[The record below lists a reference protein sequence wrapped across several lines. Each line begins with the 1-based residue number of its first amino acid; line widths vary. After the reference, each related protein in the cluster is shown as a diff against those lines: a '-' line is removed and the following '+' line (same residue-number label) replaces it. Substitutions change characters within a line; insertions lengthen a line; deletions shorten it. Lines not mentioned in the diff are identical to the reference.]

1 MPRNAEVVRQ
11 WTVLREIE
19 ASRFGTTI
27 DELADLTS
35 VCTRTTRRDLEAL
48 QEAGFPI
55 YDERTDGKARW
66 KLDQAPFKVLSE
78 TGFTLSEACALYF
91 SRSLL
96 EGLAGTP
103 FRSDLSQAFKK
114 IEAALKP
121 AMRKFLDKL
130 PAVLAAKRPAGRRR
144 DGGTADRDAV
154 ATLLDAILRSRRVEM
169 RYHSF
174 SSGRVKDYVIE
185 PYQVVYAQGTIYLFA
200 FVPVYQQI
208 RTFAIERIKKLGVLE
223 ETFVAVERNLTS
235 EVFPNSLGIHS
246 GTPVHVTLEFAAPI
260 APYIRQR
267 EWHRSQVVTDQADGS
282 VVLQMDVCDD
292 YALRQWVLGFGRLV
306 RVVEPAALAAGIL
319 DELERARENYQ
330 PALEFD
336 VPPARLESRS
346 QRILPF
352 PGLTRAP
359 GPDSRRAS

>member
-11 WTVLREIE
+11 WTIIREIE
-19 ASRFGTTI
+19 ASRLGVTI
-27 DELADLTS
+27 DEMARLTG
-35 VCTRTTRRDLEAL
+35 VCTRTTRRDLDAL
-48 QEAGFPI
+48 QEAGFPV
-55 YDERTDGKARW
+55 YDERVDGRTRW

-91 SRSLL
+91 SRAVL

-130 PAVLAAKRPAGRRR
+130 PAVLVAKRPVGRRP

-169 RYHSF
+169 RYHSLA
-174 SSGRVKDYVIE
+174 SGGVKDYVIE

-200 FVPVYQQI
+200 FVPVYQQV
-208 RTFAIERIKKLGVLE
+208 RTFAVERIKRLSVLE
-223 ETFVAVERNLTS
+223 EAFVPVERNLTS

-246 GTPVHVTLEFAAPI
+246 GKPVHVTLEFSATI
-260 APYIRQR
+260 AQYIRQR
-267 EWHRSQVVTDQADGS
+267 EWHRSQVLTETDDGS

-292 YALRQWVLGFGRLV
+292 YALRQWVLGFGHLV
-306 RVVEPAALAAGIL
+306 RVAGPASLAASIL
-319 DELERARENYQ
+319 EELERARHNYQ

-352 PGLTRAP
+352 PGLTRAR
-359 GPDSRRAS
+359 GADKRQAS